1 MRQSVPIHESLNRA
15 GKCLKAA
22 RFREAMR
29 RLATYQPVTVFVLL
43 LLLLL
48 PAYGQTSV
56 ARFSSDATASIPHS
70 AVQKR
75 IVIGFV
81 GGFVR
86 HDEPHHPEVQLAD
99 RLRKLDNASI
109 DAEVYANVH
118 RERAFRKI
126 MHVLDADHNGV
137 VTAGEKQSAKIIIY
151 GHSWGAEET
160 VALARELEREGI
172 PVLLTIQVD
181 SILKPGG
188 EEDSVIPANVE
199 SAINFYQTW
208 GPLQGRRKI
217 RAADPTRTTILGNF
231 KMTYKE
237 HPVNCDQNPWY
248 ARLFAKTHMEIEN
261 DPRVWEKVFSLIEAD
276 MPHTEPEADA
286 ASASR

>member
-1 MRQSVPIHESLNRA
+1 MFLICESLNTA
-15 GKCLKAA
+15 GKSLKAA
-22 RFREAMR
+22 QFRETR
-29 RLATYQPVTVFVLL
+29 RALATYVPVAVFVLL
-43 LLLLL
+43 LLLRL
-48 PAYGQTSV
+48 PACGQTNVARLSGDASISV
-56 ARFSSDATASIPHS
+56 AHP
-70 AVQKR
+70 VPQKR

-86 HDEPHHPEVQLAD
+86 HDEPHHPEVKLAD
-99 RLRKLDNASI
+99 RLRKLDDASI
-109 DAEVYANVH
+109 DAEVYGNVH
-118 RERAFRKI
+118 REKAFRKI
-126 MHVLDADHNGV
+126 MRVLDADHNGI
-137 VTAGEKQSAKIIIY
+137 VTADEKQSARIIIY

-160 VALARELEREGI
+160 VALARELEREDI
-172 PVLLTIQVD
+172 PVLLTVQVD

-188 EEDSVIPANVE
+188 EEDSVIPANVG

-231 KMTYKE
+231 KMTYKG

-261 DPRVWEKVFSLIEAD
+261 DPRIWDKVFSMIDAD
-276 MPHTEPEADA
+276 MPRTEPATNA
-286 ASASR
+286 ASVSH

>member
-1 MRQSVPIHESLNRA
+1 MFLICESLNTA
-15 GKCLKAA
+15 GKSLKVT
-22 RFREAMR
+22 RFRETMR
-29 RLATYQPVTVFVLL
+29 VLPTYLPVTIFVLL
-43 LLLLL
+43 LLILL

-56 ARFSSDATASIPHS
+56 ALSPGDASLSFAHTAG
-70 AVQKR
+70 QKR

-86 HDEPHHPEVQLAD
+86 HDEKHHPEVQLAH
-99 RLRKLDNASI
+99 RLHRLENSNI
-109 DAEVYANVH
+109 DAEVFENRH
-118 RERAFRKI
+118 GGKAFHKI
-126 MHVLDADHNGV
+126 MRALDADHNGV
-137 VTAGEKQSAKIIIY
+137 VTADEKQSARIIIY
-151 GHSWGAEET
+151 GHSWGASET
-160 VALARELEREGI
+160 VTLARKLEREGI

-181 SILKPGG
+181 SILRPGG

-231 KMTYKE
+231 KMTYKG

-248 ARLFAKTHMEIEN
+248 ARLFTKTHMEIEN
-261 DPRVWEKVFSLIEAD
+261 DPRIWDKVFSLIDAD
-276 MPHTEPEADA
+276 MPRTEPATSA
-286 ASASR
+286 ASVSR